1 MAGHRAAANSPAS
14 PQTGTPSRSR
24 HRSLLDARRSRS
36 AAACR
41 AASQSGSLLAL
52 PLPVRAANDA
62 LRARPSAASNG
73 SPSRVQAPGEPH
85 RRCRRA
91 GGNAPPPTPLV
102 HSAFAADR
110 DRDMLSNRPLT
121 NIDELSCGCIPAHR
135 RSVEPPTPALSTAAS
150 PRPRPAS
157 ASPPSAVTP
166 PAKQVAPNP
175 PLSTLLLSEGVH
187 LSMSPKPQFHL
198 SPDTVVALHKID
210 ELLRGMG
217 RN

>member
-1 MAGHRAAANSPAS
+1 MAGHRAAANSPTS

-24 HRSLLDARRSRS
+24 HRSLLGARRSRS

-62 LRARPSAASNG
+62 PRARPSAASNG

-85 RRCRRA
+85 RRCRHA

-102 HSAFAADR
+102 HSASVADR
-110 DRDMLSNRPLT
+110 DRDTLSNRPLT
-121 NIDELSCGCIPAHR
+121 NIDEPSSGCIPAHP
-135 RSVEPPTPALSTAAS
+135 RSVEPPTPPADPPPPAPSTAAS

-166 PAKQVAPNP
+166 PAKQAAPNP
-175 PLSTLLLSEGVH
+175 PLSN
-187 LSMSPKPQFHL
+187 PP
-198 SPDTVVALHKID
+198 P
-210 ELLRGMG
+210 
-217 RN
+217 